1 MNTEL
6 IWRLIQKNT
15 GSTNQTK
22 MTKKQ
27 SPVKTEAQDT
37 ITRYPKCF
45 VGEGKRTTFKKS
57 DFVKVACRQEFS
69 KSTWKLILTRTKLMI
84 SES

>member
-1 MNTEL
+1 
-6 IWRLIQKNT
+6 
-15 GSTNQTK
+15 

-45 VGEGKRTTFKKS
+45 VGEGKRTTFKK
-57 DFVKVACRQEFS
+57 AMLS
-69 KSTWKLILTRTKLMI
+69 KLLAD
-84 SES
+84 ESFQNQRGS

>member
-1 MNTEL
+1 MEINTEL

-45 VGEGKRTTFKKS
+45 VGEGKRTTLKK
-57 DFVKVACRQEFS
+57 ATLS
-69 KSTWKLILTRTKLMI
+69 KLLAD
-84 SES
+84 ESFQNQRGS

>member
-1 MNTEL
+1 MQT
-6 IWRLIQKNT
+6 NT

-45 VGEGKRTTFKKS
+45 VGEGKRTTLEKS
-57 DFVKVACRQEFS
+57 DVVKVACRQEFS
-69 KSTWKLILTRTKLMI
+69 KSTW
-84 SES
+84 

>member
-1 MNTEL
+1 MEINVEEFNTEL

-45 VGEGKRTTFKKS
+45 VGEGKRTTFKK
-57 DFVKVACRQEFS
+57 AMLS
-69 KSTWKLILTRTKLMI
+69 KLLAD
-84 SES
+84 ESFQFQGGS

>member
-1 MNTEL
+1 MEINVEEFNTEL

-45 VGEGKRTTFKKS
+45 VGEGKRTTF
-57 DFVKVACRQEFS
+57 S
-69 KSTWKLILTRTKLMI
+69 KAMLSKLLAD
-84 SES
+84 ESFQFQGGS